1 MQILSTGNEEI
12 DQRLAGGIPHPSFI
26 VVEGSHGSGKTG
38 ISLLLTQAYLQANLR
53 ATYFTSEGDS
63 YSFVLKAIQS
73 GFNIMDYYINGRL
86 YVYSMSV
93 GMAINKNLANIM
105 LKKITDILVKNIVG
119 TEAVIIDSISY
130 LTEASADYIRL
141 AVESFRR
148 ISDEGK
154 SIIITF
160 HPNSLPQ
167 EVDLMMKNSADGYI
181 KLSETSIAGRRLKV
195 MTIIKLKGLQ
205 SGAQTNI
212 TFDVDPAFGIKVIPI
227 VVS

>member
-1 MQILSTGNEEI
+1 VQILSTGNEEI

-26 VVEGSHGSGKTG
+26 VIEGSHGSGKTG

-53 ATYFTSEGDS
+53 TTYFTSEGDS
-63 YSFVLKAIQS
+63 YSFVLKAVQS
-73 GFNIMDYYINGRL
+73 GFNIIDYYINGRL

-93 GMAINKNLANIM
+93 GMAINKNLANVM
-105 LKKITDILVKNIVG
+105 LKKITDILVKNIVD
-119 TEAVIIDSISY
+119 TEAIIIDSISY
-130 LTEASADYIRL
+130 LAEASADYIRL